1 MPQLILRPEDT
12 PKGQAVVEGPL
23 SERERSLGK
32 VIDQSL
38 LLPGDLIL
46 TSAVTPGLIAHNIRA
61 VQRRGGYGEEH
72 ACWEHAAIY
81 IGHGILCEATRRGVR
96 REMLSNYVGT
106 HNLRFRRDNSLTTD
120 QRYELA
126 IAALSFQDYS
136 YGMLE
141 VLRLFKAARW
151 GFGNHVKA
159 NMKTSGFP
167 KRALICSEL
176 YADSY
181 AKVTKRIVGNI
192 AGGEVTP
199 ASLSA
204 DATLVDV
211 PAQWLSI

>member
-46 TSAVTPGLIAHNIRA
+46 CSAVTPGLIASNIRA
-61 VQRRGGYGEEH
+61 VQQRGGYGKEH

-81 IGHGILCEATRRGVR
+81 IGHGILCEATRKGVR
-96 REMLSNYVGT
+96 RDMLSNYVGT
-106 HNLRFRRDNSLTTD
+106 HNLRFRRDTSLTSD
-120 QRYELA
+120 LRYELA
-126 IAALSFQDYS
+126 IAALSFQDYR

-141 VLRLFKAARW
+141 VFRLLKAAKW
-151 GFGNHVKA
+151 GFGNRVKA